1 MIKRVTY
8 KLRKE
13 RVLIV
18 QEYHDGKYGAK
29 GLPRKK
35 KKKATKE
42 DILNG

>member
-35 KKKATKE
+35 KKKTLQK
-42 DILNG
+42 